1 MELLI
6 ALCGGICVYSLIA
19 QSKSADA
26 KKSAKNRFAKY
37 LKNIDI
43 DDVQRQFFKEKLN
56 KNKLSNSQKFQIASK
71 QFNNYLAMSGVKL
84 SGTEFIG
91 GWAFLTLVPM
101 LIVLLVGGSAVTAF
115 ALAIVGFAVPPII
128 VQSSQKKRQQQ
139 FNKQLSG
146 SITIMGNCI
155 RAGFSFQ
162 QAMESIANE
171 MQPPIST
178 EFATTLREM
187 KYGVSMEEALNHM
200 VERVRNKDL
209 DLLVSAVLTSM
220 QVGGNLSDILEIISD
235 TINDRLKIKSQI
247 RVLTASGRMSGII
260 IGLLPIFII
269 LIMMVINPGY
279 FQGFFETG
287 IGKAMIIVSIFLE
300 ALGFF
305 VINKIV
311 GIKY

>member
-6 ALCGGICVYSLIA
+6 ALFGGICVYSLIA
-19 QSKSADA
+19 QSKSLKANV
-26 KKSAKNRFAKY
+26 SAKNRFAKY

-43 DDVQRQFFKEKLN
+43 DDVQRQFFREKLK

-101 LIVLLVGGSAVTAF
+101 SVVLLAGGSIVTAF
-115 ALAIVGFAVPPII
+115 ALAIIGFAVPPIF
-128 VQSSQKKRQQQ
+128 VQSSQKKRQQE

-155 RAGFSFQ
+155 KAGFSFQ

-187 KYGVSMEEALNHM
+187 KYGVSMEEALKHM
-200 VERVRNKDL
+200 VERVKNKDL

-220 QVGGNLSDILEIISD
+220 QVGGNLSDILEIISE
-235 TINDRLKIKSQI
+235 TINDRLKIKAQI
-247 RVLTASGRMSGII
+247 RVLTASGRMSGTV
-260 IGLLPIFII
+260 IGLLPVFVI
-269 LIMMVINPGY
+269 LIMMMINPGY
-279 FQGFFETG
+279 IQSFFATG
-287 IGKAMIIVSIFLE
+287 IGKAMIVVSVFME

-311 GIKY
+311 DIKY